1 MLVNKEE
8 ELQRVTTV
16 KTIMM
21 FCVLLYHTLL
31 ALQKNGSELYQTT
44 LRQGLSYI
52 VMWLNSFHIQTF
64 TFASGYLFYMVRYE
78 KHGYRNGKKDIVKRW
93 MRLLFPFYIVSI
105 LWAIPA
111 EIFIQGGSWTVIVKN
126 FILAISPAQLWFL
139 PMLFWIYL
147 VFYFFSDFIERVPIH
162 TILALYVILYIGK
175 LFLNRYVPLNIF
187 QISVSIEYLLY
198 YYMGFL
204 FRRANVA
211 KNSRM
216 KDCAV
221 LISAFI
227 LEVIYLLLWIQVKNR
242 FLIDL
247 IQPLVC
253 GFQVAAVLTISRI
266 FRAEKLSVF
275 HTFQKISK
283 NSMGI
288 YLFHQQILY
297 VSMKIFTNFSPLV

>member
-1 MLVNKEE
+1 MV
-8 ELQRVTTV
+8 
-16 KTIMM
+16 
-21 FCVLLYHTLL
+21 
-31 ALQKNGSELYQTT
+31 
-44 LRQGLSYI
+44 
-52 VMWLNSFHIQTF
+52 F
-64 TFASGYLFYMVRYE
+64 THAFLDLF
-78 KHGYRNGKKDIVKRW
+78 GI
-93 MRLLFPFYIVSI
+93 LFF
-105 LWAIPA
+105 
-111 EIFIQGGSWTVIVKN
+111 Q
-126 FILAISPAQLWFL
+126 
-139 PMLFWIYL
+139 
-147 VFYFFSDFIERVPIH
+147 RVPIH

-227 LEVIYLLLWIQVKNR
+227 LEVIFLLLWIQVKNR

-297 VSMKIFTNFSPLV
+297 ASMKIFTNFSPLLFVAVNFTIAFGVSYGITVILRKGKVGKLMIGESNDLKFA